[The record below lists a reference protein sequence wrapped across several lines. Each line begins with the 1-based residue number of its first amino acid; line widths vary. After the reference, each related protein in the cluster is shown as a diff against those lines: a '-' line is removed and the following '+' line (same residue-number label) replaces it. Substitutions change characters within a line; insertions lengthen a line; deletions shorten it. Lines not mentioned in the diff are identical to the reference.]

1 MKRWRNIMDAHTK
14 AGMQGAFKEI
24 YADKKPA
31 KKKDKKEKTYYEEMI
46 KKLKGR

>member
-1 MKRWRNIMDAHTK
+1 MKRWRNIMAAHTK

-31 KKKDKKEKTYYEEMI
+31 KKKDKKEKTYYGEMI